1 MSTLEQKLL
10 AKIPCAETGIEI
22 KKTVCDICAPD
33 HHCGIDAY
41 VKDGKVIKVEGSM
54 EHPYSHGK
62 LCTKG
67 LCSRQYIYRE
77 DRIRTPMKRAGARG
91 EGKLEPISWDEA
103 YAIIAE
109 NMNKIKAEY
118 GPHSVAFFAGHGKW
132 FRPMMQRFAYDFGSV
147 NFGSDISV
155 CNASLIFA
163 RVASAGCNYAPDIA
177 HANTFLG
184 WAFNSY
190 YSSYHDLMAVQALKD
205 RGGKVI
211 IIDTRITPAV
221 KNLADIFL
229 QIKPGTDGALAHGMA
244 KLIIDNGWT
253 DDDFIKDHTF
263 GFEEYRAYIQ
273 QFDLPAT
280 SRITGIPEHLIYEA
294 AKLYATNGPA
304 CINEAVFNMAHHYNG
319 QQSYRAITGLN
330 ALTGN
335 FDRAGGALPSA
346 DTYNL
351 RAAGFT
357 TREGEFSCAHMPDY
371 PRLGV
376 GRFPLFDL
384 FMKEYQA
391 NILPEQILTGDP
403 YPIKAVFAMGMNVRM
418 LPDTAYTRK
427 ALEALDFFVDTDLFM
442 TEATKY
448 ADIVLPVC
456 TSFER
461 GEFKVYPGGYAMMT
475 KPVIEP
481 LYDSKNDV
489 QILIDLMPYLGIEDE
504 LLAKGYD
511 ACIDWII
518 DGCGVTVED
527 LKKSD
532 GCVKVPAAQKYVPG
546 SYLAGGMGTPSGKY
560 EFKSNL
566 IGMFAESHNL
576 NPLAV
581 YEDCFAD
588 SAPGDDVK
596 YPYIMTTG
604 ARIPNSIHS
613 RLHEV
618 PWARSLRPIPHM
630 EISLD
635 DAQELALKS
644 EDLVEVSSP
653 TGSIQVLVHV
663 SGKIQ
668 KGNVHLVHGY
678 KECDSSQL
686 INHKHLDPYS
696 GFPGYKSVRC
706 NIRKVEA

>member
-1 MSTLEQKLL
+1 MSTLEQKLS
-10 AKIPCAETGIEI
+10 AKIPCTETGIEI

-67 LCSRQYIYRE
+67 LSNRQYIYRE
-77 DRIRTPMKRAGARG
+77 DRIRTPMKRVGARG

-103 YAIIAE
+103 YTIIAE
-109 NMNKIKAEY
+109 NLNKVKAEY

-132 FRPMMQRFAYDFGSV
+132 FRPMMQRFAHDFGSV
-147 NFGSDISV
+147 NFGSDVSV

-163 RVASAGCNYAPDIA
+163 RVVSAGCNYAPDIA

-184 WAFNSY
+184 WGFNGY
-190 YSSYHDLMAVQALKD
+190 YSSYHDVLAVNALKA

-211 IIDTRITPAV
+211 IIDTRITPAA
-221 KNLADIFL
+221 KKLADIFL

-244 KLIIDNGWT
+244 KLIIDNGWA
-253 DDDFIKDHTF
+253 DNDFIQNHTF
-263 GFEEYRAYIQ
+263 GFEEYKAYIQ
-273 QFDLPAT
+273 QFDLATT
-280 SRITGIPEHLIYEA
+280 SRITGIPEHQIYEA
-294 AKLYATNGPA
+294 TKLYATNGPA
-304 CINEAVFNMAHHYNG
+304 CINEVVFNMAHHYNG

-335 FDRAGGALPSA
+335 FDRAGGVLPGG
-346 DTYNL
+346 DTYNM
-351 RAAGFT
+351 RAAGFS
-357 TREGEFSCAHMPDY
+357 TRESEFSCSHMPDY

-376 GRFPLFDL
+376 GHFPLFDM

-391 NILPEQILTGDP
+391 NTLPEQILTGEP
-403 YPIKAVFAMGMNVRM
+403 YPIRAVFAMGMNVRM
-418 LPDTAYTRK
+418 LPDTAYTKK
-427 ALEALDFFVDTDLFM
+427 ALEALDFFVDSDLFM

-448 ADIVLPVC
+448 ADIVLPAC

-481 LYDSKNDV
+481 LYNSKNDV
-489 QILIDLMPYLGIEDE
+489 QILIDLMPYLGIQDE
-504 LLAKGYD
+504 LLSKGYD

-527 LKKSD
+527 LKKAD
-532 GCVKVPAAQKYVPG
+532 GCVKVPAAQEYVPG
-546 SYLAGGMGTPSGKY
+546 SYVAAGMGTPSGKY
-560 EFKSNL
+560 EFKSNM

-581 YEDCFAD
+581 YEDCFTD

-618 PWARSLRPIPHM
+618 PWARSLRPVPHM
-630 EISLD
+630 EISPE
-635 DAQELALKS
+635 DAQELDLKS
-644 EDLVEVSSP
+644 ESLVEVSSP
-653 TGSIQVLVHV
+653 TGSIRVLVHV

-678 KECDSSQL
+678 KECDSSLL

-696 GFPGYKSVRC
+696 GFPGYKSIRC